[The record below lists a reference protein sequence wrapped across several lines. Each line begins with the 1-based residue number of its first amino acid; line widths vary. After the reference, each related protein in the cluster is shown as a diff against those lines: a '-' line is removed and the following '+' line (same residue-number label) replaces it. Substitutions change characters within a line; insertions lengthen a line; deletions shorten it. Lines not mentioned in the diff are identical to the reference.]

1 MAAKKK
7 FANGTIQYRFTRVG
21 LLSKPLYLTFDD
33 EAKGDEYAKRIEAL
47 LDRGIVPPEF
57 QRKEL
62 VGTVLDL
69 VRMYERDA
77 HPSAKDRKIFGP
89 ILKAHGTRLLTDIN
103 AKWVDGWVA
112 EMKRVEKLTPAS
124 IQARVGALARCTDW
138 GVRKHYITLP
148 DNPLRNL
155 PFGYATYTKSDESA
169 AGIRRENTE
178 RDRRL
183 EPGEQERILAV
194 IDGGR
199 LPRKLRPFVIQ
210 HKEAVRCLFL
220 LGLESAMRLREMYT
234 LTLEQVDFSKRTV
247 FLDKTKNGDKRQ
259 VPMSTVAVAALKAYL
274 DVRTVPPGH
283 PDNAL
288 FPWWNGSFEA
298 KVLHDVTLAL
308 GTLFNNP
315 RHTGIFQ
322 AAQCDD
328 LHFHDLRHTAVCHL
342 YERTKLT
349 DLQISKITGHR
360 SLKMLARYANL
371 RGSDLAAA
379 LW

>member
-7 FANGTIQYRFTRVG
+7 FANGTIQYRFTRAG
-21 LLSKPLYLTFDD
+21 LLDRPLYLTFED
-33 EAKGDEYAKRIEAL
+33 EAKGDEYARRIEAL

-57 QRKEL
+57 QRKDL
-62 VGTVLDL
+62 VSTVSDL
-69 VRMYERDA
+69 VRLYERDA
-77 HPSAKDRKIFGP
+77 HPSAKDSKVFGP
-89 ILKAHGTRLLTDIN
+89 ILKKYGSLALTGIN
-103 AKWVDGWVA
+103 AAWVDGWVA
-112 EMKRVEKLTPAS
+112 EMKRIEKLKPSS
-124 IQARVGALARCTDW
+124 IQSRVGALARCTDW
-138 GVRKHYITLP
+138 GVRKHYLVLP

-155 PFGYATYTKSDESA
+155 PFGYATYTKRDEAA
-169 AGIRRENTE
+169 AGVKKEDTE

-194 IDGGR
+194 IEGGT

-210 HKEAVRCLFL
+210 HKAAVRCLFL
-220 LGLESAMRLREMYT
+220 LGLETAMRLREMYT
-234 LTLEQVDFSKRTV
+234 LTLEQVDFARRTV

-259 VPMSTVAVAALKAYL
+259 VPLSTVAMAELKAYL
-274 DVRTVPPGH
+274 EVREIPKDH
-283 PDNAL
+283 LDNAL
-288 FPWWNGSFEA
+288 FPWWNGSFDA
-298 KVLHDVTLAL
+298 RVLHDVTLAL

-315 RHTGIFQ
+315 RHVGIFQ
-322 AAQCDD
+322 AAHCDG

-342 YERTKLT
+342 YERTRLT